1 MTDWGDVIVRARGLS
16 SHILSPAKCG
26 ALCESRGVADLAR
39 QMANMGLI
47 GTGSPDA
54 PVDEHAIELGLRRR
68 AATGLELLSG
78 WAGARRDLLAPIFDD
93 EDRRAVRAL
102 VRGAIAHV
110 APPLRASGLVPT
122 PSLPIRAL
130 DELAQA
136 GDVATVA
143 SLLTAWGHPFAAVV
157 DAEARRQQPDALEFE
172 MALVREFARRAH
184 TASDAGD
191 AAIRL
196 FVGRTID
203 LANLETAL
211 ALASQES
218 DLPPARLFVEGG
230 TLIDIADLAAAAGAG
245 GVPDF
250 EARIRPALHGTPL
263 AAMLDRGTQS
273 AEDAVLAAM
282 TDEFRRLARD
292 APLGLAAVILYALRQ
307 RMELRMLLRILW
319 AVSLGVPRAAV
330 ARMAGVAA

>member
-16 SHILSPAKCG
+16 SHILSPAKCA
-26 ALCESRGVADLAR
+26 ALCDARGVSDLAR
-39 QMANMGLI
+39 QMANMGMI
-47 GTGSPDA
+47 GAPAADA
-54 PVDEHAIELGLRRR
+54 PADEHAIELALRRR
-68 AATGLELLSG
+68 AGAGMELLSG
-78 WAGARRDLLAPIFDD
+78 WAGARRELLSPIFDD
-93 EDRRAVRAL
+93 EDRRAIRAL
-102 VRGAIAHV
+102 VRGAIAHI
-110 APPLRASGLVPT
+110 APPLRTSGLVPT
-122 PSLPIRAL
+122 PALPIRAL

-143 SLLTAWGHPFAAVV
+143 SLLTAWRHPFAAVV

-172 MALVREFARRAH
+172 MALVREFAVRAH
-184 TASDAGD
+184 AAAKAGD

-196 FVGRTID
+196 FVERTID
-203 LANLETAL
+203 LENLQTAL

-218 DLPPARLFVEGG
+218 DLPPARLFVDGG
-230 TLIDIADLAAAAGAG
+230 SIIAISDLVAAGGAG
-245 GVPDF
+245 GGG
-250 EARIRPALHGTPL
+250 ALAALLRPRVSDTPL
-263 AAMLDRGTQS
+263 AAMLDHGAQS
-273 AEDAVLAAM
+273 AEDAALTAM

-307 RMELRMLLRILW
+307 RAELRTLLRILW